1 MKNFADVHIH
11 LSDFDFGKTYETLET
26 VRAQGVTDVALQALG
41 YRSVAYNLAMLYWK
55 IRYTKMRVKVF
66 GAMHLCDRYANVP
79 FEEQAEKL
87 IGLGVDG
94 IKLIDMCPDIRQVTG
109 KGVNDVK
116 YDKMLSLL
124 EKKGIPVLL
133 HSADP
138 ETFWDKPDGAYCDGT
153 FLSKQELY
161 DETFEMLEKHPDLK
175 IVLAHFFFLSDFPEE
190 AAKVLDKYS
199 NVCFDLTPGC
209 EMYPNFSKRRDVW
222 REFFIKYSDR
232 ILFGTDTNSN
242 AGISPFLY
250 HTLLDWHN
258 PDYKNNFPEYLKYLR
273 ESVKILC
280 TQYGKIGGL
289 WFDGLWDKD
298 DDWQIDLLYA
308 MIRSFQPEA
317 IIVNNQ
323 GISKSS
329 RAAHKE
335 VDVTTF
341 ERSNCEK
348 LCDSSRPVVGEMC
361 QVFGDH
367 WGYAANDVNY
377 KPFSTILNNFI
388 DCRNNRC
395 NFLLNTGLLPDGKV
409 PLTDRAYFNAMG
421 KWIKTNKNFVYNL
434 KKTDITA
441 EGAYIFFDGA
451 HYYAVIKNVPMV
463 ANPNVQLKPED
474 IKKVKVSRPIK
485 NAVWLDDGSPID
497 STDGEFEVKTF
508 KYGVSLCARVARFD
522 I

>member
-1 MKNFADVHIH
+1 MVWVWKLRDSCCRDACFNLWYKYGKTPVAADALLNLYFFTRSIKMKNFADVHIH

-190 AAKVLDKYS
+190 AAKVLDKYP

-232 ILFGTDTNSN
+232 ILFGTDTNSVKNFN
-242 AGISPFLY
+242 AEINELV
-250 HTLLDWHN
+250 
-258 PDYKNNFPEYLKYLR
+258 LR
-273 ESVKILC
+273 ALTEKGEFVMPCYRSVKIR
-280 TQYGKIGGL
+280 GL
-289 WFDGLWDKD
+289 DLPADALENICYNNYVRFTGDKTAEVNRKE
-298 DDWQIDLLYA
+298 LYE
-308 MIRSFQPEA
+308 S
-317 IIVNNQ
+317 
-323 GISKSS
+323 
-329 RAAHKE
+329 
-335 VDVTTF
+335 
-341 ERSNCEK
+341 CEK
-348 LCDSSRPVVGEMC
+348 LLNVMLSEPYDPVYERCAKYLPMLASDLRQSKAITVLK
-361 QVFGDH
+361 
-367 WGYAANDVNY
+367 N
-377 KPFSTILNNFI
+377 ILNE
-388 DCRNNRC
+388 
-395 NFLLNTGLLPDGKV
+395 KV
-409 PLTDRAYFNAMG
+409 
-421 KWIKTNKNFVYNL
+421 
-434 KKTDITA
+434 
-441 EGAYIFFDGA
+441 
-451 HYYAVIKNVPMV
+451 
-463 ANPNVQLKPED
+463 
-474 IKKVKVSRPIK
+474 
-485 NAVWLDDGSPID
+485 
-497 STDGEFEVKTF
+497 
-508 KYGVSLCARVARFD
+508 
-522 I
+522 

>member
-1 MKNFADVHIH
+1 MNKNYEYVYNFQNMGFGMFVH
-11 LSDFDFGKTYETLET
+11 FGLFSVIGKGEWSQDLEPFSVEDYEKYVDKFNPDKDWAKNL
-26 VRAQGVTDVALQALG
+26 VALAKESGCKYITLTTRHHDG
-41 YRSVAYNLAMLYWK
+41 FSLFD
-55 IRYTKMRVKVF
+55 TK
-66 GAMHLCDRYANVP
+66 
-79 FEEQAEKL
+79 
-87 IGLGVDG
+87 GL
-94 IKLIDMCPDIRQVTG
+94 
-109 KGVNDVK
+109 NK
-116 YDKMLSLL
+116 YDS
-124 EKKGIPVLL
+124 V
-133 HSADP
+133 HSPA
-138 ETFWDKPDGAYCDGT
+138 KR
-153 FLSKQELY
+153 
-161 DETFEMLEKHPDLK
+161 DL
-175 IVLAHFFFLSDFPEE
+175 V
-190 AAKVLDKYS
+190 
-199 NVCFDLTPGC
+199 
-209 EMYPNFSKRRDVW
+209 
-222 REFFIKYSDR
+222 REFV
-232 ILFGTDTNSN
+232 NECNN

-298 DDWQIDLLYA
+298 DDWQIDILYA

-485 NAVWLDDGSPID
+485 NAVWLDDGCPID